1 MLLISGTNAVITGF
15 EDKLE
20 EHFNLVDLI
29 LYNIRNHKQD
39 DNFNKTLEQYKGI
52 LKTFNI
58 LQLNEILVESILNGV
73 DKTFIDE
80 VVKCGANKNILNIEL
95 TGKREFK
102 KIFPDNFFR
111 KTNYGCSRDRVL
123 LKFLLK
129 ELDNPNLKLKNVIH
143 ITGSNGKGSTVTFLR
158 YILEANGY
166 SVNCFTNPSVMRH
179 NENFVIRGKEIDN
192 DYYNELMLKIKE
204 AYDKVILKDDYK
216 LEVEDANDYDLNV
229 VGKNVATNGYAGVN
243 IWVFWSVL
251 FCMAF
256 LENEADYN
264 IVEVRNGG
272 IRDVTNVFTENE
284 TIATILTYIQYGIGS
299 NDGVLWMINENGEKE
314 NSNRATAYNKAMLG
328 KKNVPMIVA
337 NQTDDVLE
345 EIRRIAKNEVK
356 TETFEYD
363 RDWFVEKETKR
374 DFVFRCY
381 NKEIVINKNKVL
393 FEDFQTKNI
402 ATALATLC
410 RLNVKLDDELT
421 QRGID
426 VDIYSGFI
434 KFNDDGV
441 KDTINI
447 INENNKYSYVVYT
460 SNSKKIL
467 RKDID
472 FFKKLS
478 VLNEDTFKLIIYFKN
493 NRYFDYITGQAQK
506 YNIDYEVKMS
516 LSSALECVKE
526 QITDKEN
533 SKILILND
541 TMSSFDKNIVLI
553 NSL

>member
-1 MLLISGTNAVITGF
+1 MT
-15 EDKLE
+15 D
-20 EHFNLVDLI
+20 
-29 LYNIRNHKQD
+29 
-39 DNFNKTLEQYKGI
+39 
-52 LKTFNI
+52 I
-58 LQLNEILVESILNGV
+58 LQ
-73 DKTFIDE
+73 
-80 VVKCGANKNILNIEL
+80 
-95 TGKREFK
+95 
-102 KIFPDNFFR
+102 
-111 KTNYGCSRDRVL
+111 RVY
-123 LKFLLK
+123 
-129 ELDNPNLKLKNVIH
+129 LKLRLIKSYLIANLFRLVFGDKRFGSSIH
-143 ITGSNGKGSTVTFLR
+143 
-158 YILEANGY
+158 
-166 SVNCFTNPSVMRH
+166 
-179 NENFVIRGKEIDN
+179 
-192 DYYNELMLKIKE
+192 
-204 AYDKVILKDDYK
+204 
-216 LEVEDANDYDLNV
+216 
-229 VGKNVATNGYAGVN
+229 
-243 IWVFWSVL
+243 
-251 FCMAF
+251 
-256 LENEADYN
+256 
-264 IVEVRNGG
+264 
-272 IRDVTNVFTENE
+272 
-284 TIATILTYIQYGIGS
+284 
-299 NDGVLWMINENGEKE
+299 
-314 NSNRATAYNKAMLG
+314 
-328 KKNVPMIVA
+328 
-337 NQTDDVLE
+337 
-345 EIRRIAKNEVK
+345 
-356 TETFEYD
+356 
-363 RDWFVEKETKR
+363 
-374 DFVFRCY
+374 
-381 NKEIVINKNKVL
+381 KNKVL

-421 QRGID
+421 QRGIDDARFVGRLQKITEGDYVKYFGED